1 MARARLYGSG
11 ESYIFQAQPNIL
23 PSSATLTVLTVVD
36 VIYMWR
42 VGLYLKGVVWN
53 VSAVT

>member
-1 MARARLYGSG
+1 MDRTRLYGSG

-36 VIYMWR
+36 GIHVRR
-42 VGLYLKGVVWN
+42 VGLYLKGVVSG
-53 VSAVT
+53 VSAIG